1 MAPLLAGVYGIS
13 MINNAQWTSPDKV
26 FLTDAC
32 LAGCGGVCD
41 DQYFH
46 GVFPPF
52 ISEHNLLWNF

>member
-1 MAPLLAGVYGIS
+1 MALLLAGVYGIS

-46 GVFPPF
+46 GVFPWGF
-52 ISEHNLLWNF
+52 SAFYF